1 MKMLQLEGIYLYLGN
16 EIKLMKKI
24 EYYYFLF
31 YYKIY
36 NSIEYTSNLLGGS
49 FLSEMKTGIVMIALE
64 FWLVLSSYNYY
75 TVLINQKL
83 HLSLK
88 NPIVFIPII
97 IIIYLKYKLFTDKKK
112 WLDYKK
118 KFDKFSSNKN
128 KKSTLATTLICL
140 IIIINLIF
148 SFYLL
153 SKL

>member
-1 MKMLQLEGIYLYLGN
+1 MQDFSDLKSEL
-16 EIKLMKKI
+16 
-24 EYYYFLF
+24 
-31 YYKIY
+31 
-36 NSIEYTSNLLGGS
+36 NSENRFSA
-49 FLSEMKTGIVMIALE
+49 MKTLK
-64 FWLVLSSYNYY
+64 
-75 TVLINQKL
+75 LIQ
-83 HLSLK
+83 
-88 NPIVFIPII
+88 
-97 IIIYLKYKLFTDKKK
+97 IIYLKYKLFTDKKK